1 MCGALLVRCWL
12 PVHCG
17 RVADDVKFLAVFC
30 YGVQKLDVRPVVHGA
45 AHLLRIQVL
54 ATAVDVLIHLKH
66 IFFFRPM
73 RDDDVGDRVAF
84 VCPFPLFA
92 ECSVVQA
99 IELRVRLIEIA
110 QT

>member
-1 MCGALLVRCWL
+1 
-12 PVHCG
+12 
-17 RVADDVKFLAVFC
+17 
-30 YGVQKLDVRPVVHGA
+30 
-45 AHLLRIQVL
+45 
-54 ATAVDVLIHLKH
+54 
-66 IFFFRPM
+66 M